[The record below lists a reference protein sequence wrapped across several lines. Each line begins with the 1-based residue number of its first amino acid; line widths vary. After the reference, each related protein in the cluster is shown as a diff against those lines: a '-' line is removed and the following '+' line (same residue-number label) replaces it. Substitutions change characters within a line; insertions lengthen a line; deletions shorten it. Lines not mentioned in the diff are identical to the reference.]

1 MGSVYS
7 QPSRWLRGERTVRQS
22 GTGSGGREAGAVLG
36 GDGSAWSRAGVGAG
50 TKEGPSKRGP
60 SGSLLQEGL
69 GHRQGLSLEEAAR
82 G

>member
-7 QPSRWLRGERTVRQS
+7 QPSRWLWGERTVKQS
-22 GTGSGGREAGAVLG
+22 GTGSGGQEAGAVLG

-50 TKEGPSKRGP
+50 TKEGPSERRP

-69 GHRQGLSLEEAAR
+69 GHRRRLVTGGGS
-82 G
+82 